1 MSVREVIQGLQEIG
15 EDESIQYTLTVSP
28 APAGGSTPAIT
39 ILDEDGWENVT
50 ATAAPAGS
58 AVVSGATIPLP
69 LIQGSGLTRNHV
81 YRVQVR
87 YTDGL
92 NTLEPY
98 FRMECKR

>member
-28 APAGGSTPAIT
+28 APAVGSTPAIT
-39 ILDEDGWENVT
+39 MLDEDGWEAV
-50 ATAAPAGS
+50 AVSGS
-58 AVVSGATIPLP
+58 ATVSGSTISLP

-87 YTDGL
+87 YTDGV

-98 FRMECKR
+98 FRVECKR